1 MVPTHE
7 SVVSLAML
15 SLDID
20 CLILEDWCMVLVF
33 DKKTP
38 ENAFN
43 NTKSNRVV
51 GEQIFLALI
60 KNIPVQVLLTVA
72 AQTIFLND
80 FKLKSVQVDHSHT
93 VSVPH
98 DGPSLCNIYFI
109 SILHNIHIFNYDFV
123 VKILLDVS
131 SCQLIVTILMKF
143 PPPPKSY
150 ATIFLEEHRTLFWS
164 N

>member
-60 KNIPVQVLLTVA
+60 KNMPVQVLLTVA

-109 SILHNIHIFNYDFV
+109 SILHNICIFNYDFV
-123 VKILLDVS
+123 AKIVLDM
-131 SCQLIVTILMKF
+131 QLRIWRNLVCTNLNI
-143 PPPPKSY
+143 
-150 ATIFLEEHRTLFWS
+150 
-164 N
+164 

>member
-1 MVPTHE
+1 
-7 SVVSLAML
+7 
-15 SLDID
+15 
-20 CLILEDWCMVLVF
+20 MVLVF

-43 NTKSNRVV
+43 STKSNRVV
-51 GEQIFLALI
+51 GEQIFLASI

-93 VSVPH
+93 VSVPQ

-109 SILHNIHIFNYDFV
+109 SILHNICIFNYDFV
-123 VKILLDVS
+123 AKILLDMQLRIWRNLFCGACLHQSKHLKGHSPSETKS
-131 SCQLIVTILMKF
+131 SGLVISRRSHVERIK
-143 PPPPKSY
+143 
-150 ATIFLEEHRTLFWS
+150 
-164 N
+164 

>member
-1 MVPTHE
+1 MPTHE

-60 KNIPVQVLLTVA
+60 KNMPVQVLLTVA

-80 FKLKSVQVDHSHT
+80 FKLKSVQVSF
-93 VSVPH
+93 SF
-98 DGPSLCNIYFI
+98 FI
-109 SILHNIHIFNYDFV
+109 TYVYSTM
-123 VKILLDVS
+123 ILLRR
-131 SCQLIVTILMKF
+131 
-143 PPPPKSY
+143 SY
-150 ATIFLEEHRTLFWS
+150 
-164 N
+164 

>member
-1 MVPTHE
+1 MEINILSNECLVFIE
-7 SVVSLAML
+7 SVCLGKWP
-15 SLDID
+15 LDID

-43 NTKSNRVV
+43 NIKSNSRVV

-98 DGPSLCNIYFI
+98 D
-109 SILHNIHIFNYDFV
+109 
-123 VKILLDVS
+123 
-131 SCQLIVTILMKF
+131 
-143 PPPPKSY
+143 
-150 ATIFLEEHRTLFWS
+150 
-164 N
+164 

>member
-98 DGPSLCNIYFI
+98 DGPSLCNIYLIF
-109 SILHNIHIFNYDFV
+109 ILHNICIFNYDFV
-123 VKILLDVS
+123 AKILLDM
-131 SCQLIVTILMKF
+131 QLRIW
-143 PPPPKSY
+143 
-150 ATIFLEEHRTLFWS
+150 RNLFCS
-164 N
+164 NLNI

>member
-98 DGPSLCNIYFI
+98 DWPSLCNIYFI
-109 SILHNIHIFNYDFV
+109 FILHNICIFNYDFV
-123 VKILLDVS
+123 AKILLDMTQGKIDLRNESGRPMKVKVVGEVS
-131 SCQLIVTILMKF
+131 EK
-143 PPPPKSY
+143 
-150 ATIFLEEHRTLFWS
+150 W